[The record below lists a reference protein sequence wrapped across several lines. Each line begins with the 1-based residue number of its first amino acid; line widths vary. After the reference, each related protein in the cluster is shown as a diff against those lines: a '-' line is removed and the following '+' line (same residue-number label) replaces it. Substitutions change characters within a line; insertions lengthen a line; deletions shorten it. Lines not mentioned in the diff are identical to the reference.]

1 MGIDWE
7 VFVRLGYFVYFL
19 ARKFNSKDVQ
29 NSLVCSK
36 KVTFVSCVAHTEP
49 IKMQILGSLVEFL
62 FLYFLVNEK

>member
-36 KVTFVSCVAHTEP
+36 KVTFVSCVANTEP
-49 IKMQILGSLVEFL
+49 IKMQILGSLVEF
-62 FLYFLVNEK
+62 